1 MFRWFVWYDSDKY
14 LKKSKLRTN
23 EIRIS
28 NSVSMCC
35 LRIIFDTLEG
45 SVNSFLASHAP
56 LRSCS
61 FSFRCINF
69 PMCISSFIKKAL
81 IASSYCTSLA
91 LVNHW
96 HQ

>member
-23 EIRIS
+23 EILIS

-35 LRIIFDTLEG
+35 LRIIFDTFEG

-61 FSFRCINF
+61 FSFRCISF

-81 IASSYCTSLA
+81 NCFAYYTLQA
-91 LVNHW
+91 LE
-96 HQ
+96 